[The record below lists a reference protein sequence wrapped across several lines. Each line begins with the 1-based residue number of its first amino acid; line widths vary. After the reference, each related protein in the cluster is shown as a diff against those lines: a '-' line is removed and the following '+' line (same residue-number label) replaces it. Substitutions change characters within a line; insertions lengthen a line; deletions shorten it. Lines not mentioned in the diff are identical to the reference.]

1 MAAPRR
7 RSSLQ
12 RVLDAVGDDLVAHL
26 GLFEMMGLALTS
38 NTFLGGVCG
47 RARTLNFVES
57 FGYDVSDGFGANQ
70 VTALLRRCDGLRYV
84 SMRGDRP
91 LVDDQLV
98 VALMAYCTSL
108 RSLTLTSGSLTDSA
122 VAAMVR
128 VHAGLV
134 ELNFACQEKLTDVAL
149 CAIAKHLPKLELLD
163 VSFLRSNGIS
173 DDGVIA
179 LAQKC
184 TALKTLRLC
193 GIPVTDAALL
203 AVAEHCPELQVLSLG
218 DCDHISD
225 VSFLRSNGI
234 SDDGVIAL
242 AQKCTALKTLRLCAI
257 PVTDAALLAVAEH
270 CPELRV
276 LSVGGCYHISDTG
289 VIALVQ
295 RCAALKSLDLENT
308 RITDDAVSAA
318 AKNCP
323 YLEELHLGALEC
335 DFKWDV
341 TDNALRT
348 IAKYLPKL
356 QALHLDDR
364 SGVSDA
370 GVIELV
376 RSCTALKTLDV
387 SDTLITD
394 AAVLAIA
401 KHCPIIEDLNLYHNS
416 SGNGT
421 VLTDESVVALGQN
434 CPRLRN
440 LNLNW
445 SAVTHVGLEA
455 LGIGCPL
462 EDLSLDHCK
471 HVSDDGVAALV
482 AGLSTKSSLC
492 LNLDGTRI
500 TKASVLAIAA
510 RFPKLLTL
518 DVDAVDCDV
527 GDEEVLA
534 LAQSCPG
541 LRSLHVRNPSLISQA
556 TRDALDVSHR
566 RHCHRHPSLYIY

>member
-149 CAIAKHLPKLELLD
+149 CAIAKHLPKLELL
-163 VSFLRSNGIS
+163 
-173 DDGVIA
+173 
-179 LAQKC
+179 
-184 TALKTLRLC
+184 
-193 GIPVTDAALL
+193 
-203 AVAEHCPELQVLSLG
+203 
-218 DCDHISD
+218 D

-556 TRDALDVSHR
+556 TRDALEVSHR
-566 RHCHRHPSLYIY
+566 RGTGRYSSLYIY

>member
-1 MAAPRR
+1 MHGELWLEHSSRPARDTASRAPRR
-7 RSSLQ
+7 VDLAPRRVDRAILLHMAARSRSGIH

-26 GLFEMMGLALTS
+26 GLFEMMRLALTS
-38 NTFLGGVCG
+38 NAFLGGVCG
-47 RARTLNFVES
+47 RARTLNFAES
-57 FGYDVSDGFGANQ
+57 FGYEVSDGFGANQ

-84 SMRGDRP
+84 SMRADRP

-108 RSLTLTSGSLTDSA
+108 RSLALTSGSLTDSA

-134 ELNFACQEKLTDVAL
+134 KLNFACQHKLTDVAL
-149 CAIAKHLPKLELLD
+149 CAIAKHLPKLELLN
-163 VSFLRSNGIS
+163 VNFPRNNGIS
-173 DDGVIA
+173 DGGVIA

-184 TALKTLRLC
+184 TALKKLRLC
-193 GIPVTDAALL
+193 G
-203 AVAEHCPELQVLSLG
+203 
-218 DCDHISD
+218 
-225 VSFLRSNGI
+225 
-234 SDDGVIAL
+234 
-242 AQKCTALKTLRLCAI
+242 I

-276 LSVGGCYHISDTG
+276 LSVGDCDHISDTG

-308 RITDDAVSAA
+308 CVTDDAVSAA
-318 AKNCP
+318 AKNCS
-323 YLEELHLGALEC
+323 YLEELNLGALERG
-335 DFKWDV
+335 FKRNV

-356 QALHLDDR
+356 QALNLDDR
-364 SGVSDA
+364 SLVSDA

-376 RSCTALKTLDV
+376 RSCTALKTLNV

-394 AAVLAIA
+394 AAVVAIA
-401 KHCPIIEDLNLYHNS
+401 KHCPIIEDLNLHLTNYDS
-416 SGNGT
+416 SRDDT
-421 VLTDESVVALGQN
+421 VLTNESVVALGQN
-434 CPRLRN
+434 CPRLRI

-455 LGIGCPL
+455 LGIGCSL
-462 EDLSLDHCK
+462 EELCLDCCE
-471 HVSDDGVAALV
+471 HVSDDGVAALLP
-482 AGLSTKSSLC
+482 GLSTKSSLT
-492 LNLDGTRI
+492 LRLDRTRI

-510 RFPKLLTL
+510 RFPKLDSL

-534 LAQSCPG
+534 LARCCPD
-541 LRSLHVRNPSLISQA
+541 LRSLGLRNPSRISPA
-556 TRDALDVSHR
+556 TRSALKVSH
-566 RHCHRHPSLYIY
+566 PNLFW

>member
-1 MAAPRR
+1 
-7 RSSLQ
+7 
-12 RVLDAVGDDLVAHL
+12 
-26 GLFEMMGLALTS
+26 MMGLALTS

-134 ELNFACQEKLTDVAL
+134 ELNFACQHKLTDVAP
-149 CAIAKHLPKLELLD
+149 CAIAKHLPKLELLNLSYAGAGRRRAGD
-163 VSFLRSNGIS
+163 NEIS

-184 TALKTLRLC
+184 TALKTLRLS
-193 GIPVTDAALL
+193 G
-203 AVAEHCPELQVLSLG
+203 
-218 DCDHISD
+218 
-225 VSFLRSNGI
+225 
-234 SDDGVIAL
+234 
-242 AQKCTALKTLRLCAI
+242 I

-276 LSVGGCYHISDTG
+276 LSVGDCDHISDAG

-308 RITDDAVSAA
+308 RVTDDVVSAV

-323 YLEELHLGALEC
+323 YLEELDLCAQDG
-335 DFKWDV
+335 DFEIRRDV

-356 QALHLDDR
+356 QALRLEDR
-364 SGVSDA
+364 ERISDA

-376 RSCTALKTLDV
+376 RSCTALKTLNV
-387 SDTLITD
+387 CDTLVTD
-394 AAVLAIA
+394 AAVVAIA
-401 KHCPIIEDLNLYHNS
+401 KHCPIIEDLNLQMTNYDS
-416 SGNGT
+416 SRNGT

-440 LNLNW
+440 LNLKW

-455 LGIGCPL
+455 LGIGCSL

-482 AGLSTKSSLC
+482 AGLSTKSSLS
-492 LNLDGTRI
+492 LSLDGTPI
-500 TKASVLAIAA
+500 TKVSVLTIAA
-510 RFPKLLTL
+510 RFPKLLSL
-518 DVDAVDCDV
+518 DVRAAECDV
-527 GDEEVLA
+527 GDEDVLT
-534 LAQSCPG
+534 LAKCCPD
-541 LRSLHVRNPSLISQA
+541 LRRLSYRNQGQMSQA
-556 TRDALDVSHR
+556 TRDALKASNPNLR
-566 RHCHRHPSLYIY
+566 IW

>member
-1 MAAPRR
+1 MHDELWLAHFESSGPPRDRVDLAPRR
-7 RSSLQ
+7 VDRAILLHKMAVRSRSGLQ

-38 NTFLGGVCG
+38 NTFLGGVCC

-57 FGYDVSDGFGANQ
+57 FGYDVPDSFRASQ
-70 VTALLRRCDGLRYV
+70 VTTLLRRCDGLRYV
-84 SMRGDRP
+84 SMRNDRP
-91 LVDDQLV
+91 LVDDEFV

-122 VAAMVR
+122 VAAMAR

-134 ELNFACQEKLTDVAL
+134 ELDFAYQHKLTDVAL
-149 CAIAKHLPKLELLD
+149 CAIAKHLPKLELLNLSYAGAGD
-163 VSFLRSNGIS
+163 NEIS
-173 DDGVIA
+173 DGGVIA

-184 TALKTLRLC
+184 TALKTLLLC

-203 AVAEHCPELQVLSLG
+203 AVAEHCPELQVLTVD
-218 DCDHISD
+218 DCED
-225 VSFLRSNGI
+225 
-234 SDDGVIAL
+234 
-242 AQKCTALKTLRLCAI
+242 
-257 PVTDAALLAVAEH
+257 
-270 CPELRV
+270 
-276 LSVGGCYHISDTG
+276 ISDTG

-308 RITDDAVSAA
+308 CVTDDAVSAA

-323 YLEELHLGALEC
+323 YLEALYLGTCEGS
-335 DFKWDV
+335 DFRRNV

-356 QALHLDDR
+356 QVLHLDDR
-364 SGVSDA
+364 SCVSDA

-387 SDTLITD
+387 CDTFITD

-401 KHCPIIEDLNLYHNS
+401 KHCPIIEDLNLCLTNHDS
-416 SGNGT
+416 SRTFT

-434 CPRLRN
+434 CPRLRV
-440 LNLNW
+440 LNLSW

-455 LGIGCPL
+455 LGIGCSL
-462 EDLSLDHCK
+462 EELSLAQCER
-471 HVSDDGVAALV
+471 VSDDGVAALLP
-482 AGLSTKSSLC
+482 GLSTKSWLT
-492 LNLDGTRI
+492 LRLDNTRI

-510 RFPKLLTL
+510 RFPKLVSLA
-518 DVDAVDCDV
+518 VDATECDV
-527 GDEEVLA
+527 GDEEVLS
-534 LAQSCPG
+534 LAKCCPDLRSLCLRDFGQISFATRDG
-541 LRSLHVRNPSLISQA
+541 LRS
-556 TRDALDVSHR
+556 SHPTLR
-566 RHCHRHPSLYIY
+566 VFPTIQYD

>member
-193 GIPVTDAALL
+193 G
-203 AVAEHCPELQVLSLG
+203 
-218 DCDHISD
+218 
-225 VSFLRSNGI
+225 
-234 SDDGVIAL
+234 
-242 AQKCTALKTLRLCAI
+242 I

-534 LAQSCPG
+534 LVHCCPG

>member
-1 MAAPRR
+1 MMVPRR

-12 RVLDAVGDDLVAHL
+12 RVLDAVGDELVAHL

-47 RARTLNFVES
+47 RARTLHFVES
-57 FGYDVSDGFGANQ
+57 FGYDISDGFGANQ

-84 SMRGDRP
+84 SMHGERP
-91 LVDDQLV
+91 IVDDQLV

-122 VAAMVR
+122 LAAMVR

-149 CAIAKHLPKLELLD
+149 CAIAKHLPKLELLN
-163 VSFLRSNGIS
+163 VNYLRSNGIS

-179 LAQKC
+179 LAQ
-184 TALKTLRLC
+184 
-193 GIPVTDAALL
+193 
-203 AVAEHCPELQVLSLG
+203 E
-218 DCDHISD
+218 
-225 VSFLRSNGI
+225 
-234 SDDGVIAL
+234 
-242 AQKCTALKTLRLCAI
+242 CTALKTLRLCAI
-257 PVTDAALLAVAEH
+257 PVTDAALSAVAEH
-270 CPELRV
+270 CPELRI
-276 LSVGGCYHISDTG
+276 LSVGNCYHISDTG

-308 RITDDAVSAA
+308 CVTDDAVSAA

-356 QALHLDDR
+356 QALHLEDR
-364 SGVSDA
+364 ERISDA

-387 SDTLITD
+387 SDTLVTD
-394 AAVLAIA
+394 AAVVAIA
-401 KHCPIIEDLNLYHNS
+401 KHCPIIEDLNLYLANFDS
-416 SGNGT
+416 SRNGT

-455 LGIGCPL
+455 LGIGCSL
-462 EDLSLDHCK
+462 EDLSLDNCK

-492 LNLDGTRI
+492 LSLDGTPI
-500 TKASVLAIAA
+500 TKASVLTITA
-510 RFPKLLTL
+510 RFPKLFSLA
-518 DVDAVDCDV
+518 VDAAECDV
-527 GDEEVLA
+527 GDEDVLA
-534 LAQSCPG
+534 VAKCCPD
-541 LRSLHVRNPSLISQA
+541 LRHLSYRNQGQMSQA
-556 TRDALDVSHR
+556 TRDALKASNPNLR
-566 RHCHRHPSLYIY
+566 IW